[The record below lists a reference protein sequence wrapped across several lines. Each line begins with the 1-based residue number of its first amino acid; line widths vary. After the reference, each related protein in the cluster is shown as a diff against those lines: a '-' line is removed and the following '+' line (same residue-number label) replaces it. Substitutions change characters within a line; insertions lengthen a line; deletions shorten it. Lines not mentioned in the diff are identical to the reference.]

1 MCTFANSSL
10 TDICEVCG
18 QGMRI
23 QVEKQKPKVE
33 IKKTIQEESTTT
45 FQCSSP
51 YCNTQDSS
59 SRILCDECISRQYLT
74 TPEIPDISPK
84 KSSIDSEP
92 KSTKIDQTEWR
103 CECCDYEHNLFDNL
117 VCVYCQLGCRPDPP
131 KSSSA
136 KHSERSTTFQPNDP
150 LEKSKPS
157 AQSSAYASSTK
168 QKEERP
174 IIRPGYIQIKF

>member
-1 MCTFANSSL
+1 M
-10 TDICEVCG
+10 CG
-18 QGMRI
+18 QGMRM

-33 IKKTIQEESTTT
+33 IKKTIPEESTTT
-45 FQCSSP
+45 FQCSTP
-51 YCNTQDSS
+51 FCNTQDPSS
-59 SRILCDECISRQYLT
+59 NTLCDECISRQYLT
-74 TPEIPDISPK
+74 THEIPDISPK
-84 KSSIDSEP
+84 KSSTDSDSES

-117 VCVYCQLGCRPDPP
+117 VCVLCQFGHRPDLP

-157 AQSSAYASSTK
+157 AQSSSHASSIK
-168 QKEERP
+168 PQEEQS
-174 IIRPGYIQIKF
+174 IIRPGYIRIKF